1 MMDGCRFV
9 ELILIWKFRLILW
22 LAGRTELRLRSE
34 IG

>member
-9 ELILIWKFRLILW
+9 ELILIWKFRLIW